1 MASWPSAWT
10 PRCPSG
16 CSAVSSFSL
25 RWVGLGLALLPALA
39 HALPYRPVDD
49 SLIIEALPVRYDP
62 ALAALV
68 QMRQQ
73 VQRQPKDLRASL
85 QLARSYIEAA
95 RRDADPRFLGY
106 AQSTLAPW
114 PEGPQTPVDVRVLRA
129 TVLQSLHQF
138 DAALREL
145 DAALTQQPG
154 HAQALLTRATVLQ
167 VRGRFGEAQR
177 DCATLL
183 GSAGDVT
190 AALCL
195 GSLAS
200 VTGRLELATSLV
212 TRALGSMPTSDRS
225 QQAWAYTLRA
235 EIVSHRGHLTE
246 ARKLL
251 QQGLAM
257 DGDDRYARAALCDV
271 LLDLDRPLEVLT
283 WTANRDRD
291 DNLLLRRA
299 LALRA
304 LALHSGEGARWQDAL
319 AATTAQLQERHQA
332 AQQRGDRTHL
342 REAAR
347 MQLELLQDPVAGLKL
362 ARENW
367 SIQREPADVRI
378 LLEAARAVHDTA
390 TIAEVSD
397 WVHATGLVD
406 ARIARLMK
414 A

>member
-1 MASWPSAWT
+1 MASRRSARTPHFPSD
-10 PRCPSG
+10 
-16 CSAVSSFSL
+16 CSAVSGFSL

-39 HALPYRPVDD
+39 HALPYRPADD
-49 SLIIEALPVRYDP
+49 ALIIETLPVRYDP
-62 ALAALV
+62 ALAALA
-68 QMRQQ
+68 QLRQQ
-73 VQRQPKDLRASL
+73 VQRQPNDLKASL

-114 PEGPQTPVDVRVLRA
+114 PDGPQTPIDVRVLRA

-145 DAALTQQPG
+145 NAALEQHPG

-200 VTGRLELATSLV
+200 VTGRLDLATSLV
-212 TRALGSMPTSDRS
+212 TRAMGSMPASAQS
-225 QQAWAYTLRA
+225 QRAWAYTLRA
-235 EIVSHRGHLTE
+235 EIATHQGHLTE
-246 ARKLL
+246 ARDLL
-251 QQGLAM
+251 QQGLAI
-257 DGDDRYARAALCDV
+257 DGNDRYARAALCDV
-271 LLDLDRPLEVLT
+271 LLDLDRPQEVLT
-283 WTANRDRD
+283 WTADRDRD

-304 LALHSGEGARWQDAL
+304 LALHSHDGKRWQDAL
-319 AATTAQLQERHQA
+319 AATTAQLRERHQA

-347 MQLELLQDPVAGLKL
+347 SP
-362 ARENW
+362 
-367 SIQREPADVRI
+367 
-378 LLEAARAVHDTA
+378 
-390 TIAEVSD
+390 
-397 WVHATGLVD
+397 
-406 ARIARLMK
+406 
-414 A
+414 